1 MNRHLLLLTIGLTL
15 GTALYAEDFGSAA
28 AKEHVDY
35 DLEDMLLY
43 ALEDEHA
50 ALAEYEALMK
60 EFDLD
65 RPYFNIARSE
75 ETHIS
80 FLEDLY
86 ENHNIKIPNIN
97 VEKYLVL
104 PSSVTEAAEIA
115 VQAEINNIKMYEIFL
130 KQDLPEDVAQVF
142 TQLQNASENHLSA
155 FERQLTRSTDN
166 GQGRSGGRGKNR
178 T

>member
-1 MNRHLLLLTIGLTL
+1 MNRHLLLLSIGFIMVP
-15 GTALYAEDFGSAA
+15 ALYAEDFGSAA
-28 AKEHVDY
+28 AKEHMNY

-50 ALAEYEALMK
+50 ALAEYKALMN
-60 EFDLD
+60 EFTLD
-65 RPYFNIARSE
+65 RPYSNIARSE

-86 ENHNIKIPNIN
+86 ENHNIEIPNIN
-97 VEKYLVL
+97 AQKQLIL
-104 PSSVTEAAEIA
+104 PSSITEAAEIA

-142 TQLQNASENHLSA
+142 TQLKNASENHLVA
-155 FERQLTRSTDN
+155 FKRQLTRSTDN
-166 GQGRSGGRGKNR
+166 GQGRRGGGKNR
-178 T
+178 A

>member
-1 MNRHLLLLTIGLTL
+1 MNRYLSLLTIGFILS
-15 GTALYAEDFGSAA
+15 TALYAEDFGSAA
-28 AKEHVDY
+28 AKEHINY

-60 EFDLD
+60 EFSLD
-65 RPYFNIARSE
+65 RPYSNIARSE

-86 ENHNIKIPNIN
+86 DNHNIEIPAIHA
-97 VEKYLVL
+97 EKHLVL
-104 PSSVTEAAEIA
+104 PSSVNEAAQIA

-130 KQDLPEDVAQVF
+130 KQDLPVDVAQVF
-142 TQLQNASENHLSA
+142 TQLKNASENHLKA
-155 FERQLTRSTDN
+155 FERQLARTTDN
-166 GQGRSGGRGKNR
+166 GQGNRDSGGKNR
-178 T
+178 A